1 MVNLWGVEAMMKK
14 EVCPLKGDHKSQGNI
29 IDLEARNKT
38 KQKEKTFEIFIFAIT
53 IKLI

>member
-14 EVCPLKGDHKSQGNI
+14 EVRPLKGDHKSQGNI

>member
-1 MVNLWGVEAMMKK
+1 MMKK
-14 EVCPLKGDHKSQGNI
+14 EVRPLKGDHKSQGN